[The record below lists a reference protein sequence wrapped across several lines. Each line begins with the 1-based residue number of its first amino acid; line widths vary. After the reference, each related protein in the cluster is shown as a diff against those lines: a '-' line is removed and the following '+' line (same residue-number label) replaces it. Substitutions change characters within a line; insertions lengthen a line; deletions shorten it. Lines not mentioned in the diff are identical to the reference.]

1 MGFDL
6 LKMKN
11 SLTSSFLLKACDSSA
26 LNDALAFAKA
36 SLHTESLENHPDY
49 LFISSCGKK
58 TIGVD
63 DVLPL
68 IRKCSFPPV
77 VADKIMVIIDDMEKL
92 TVAAQNKLLLLLEE
106 NTHCFVIGIV
116 HEDGLL
122 LDTVKSRMRLLS
134 YKPLNRRYFM
144 EKHSLSDKEA
154 FFYYIS
160 EGNEENFHKLYAQRE
175 MFSALRDSCFFV
187 RNRSQ
192 ILNNLHLVKEKDK
205 MAVTEDRVL
214 MRAVLMAMQYFFTEL
229 ALELTSA
236 NNAVGAVRCTELCNI
251 LSRDIERCMYPTYT
265 KDDFFQTI
273 ILCVELKEGK

>member
-134 YKPLNRRYFM
+134 YQPLIGGILWKNIPYLIKKLFSTIFQKEMKKISISYTPSGKCFRRLGIPV
-144 EKHSLSDKEA
+144 SL
-154 FFYYIS
+154 FGI
-160 EGNEENFHKLYAQRE
+160 
-175 MFSALRDSCFFV
+175 
-187 RNRSQ
+187 
-192 ILNNLHLVKEKDK
+192 
-205 MAVTEDRVL
+205 
-214 MRAVLMAMQYFFTEL
+214 
-229 ALELTSA
+229 
-236 NNAVGAVRCTELCNI
+236 AVRFC
-251 LSRDIERCMYPTYT
+251 
-265 KDDFFQTI
+265 I
-273 ILCVELKEGK
+273 IFI